1 MNEHGESALRELFQ
15 AVFPASA
22 GEFVSTLC
30 SEVYWKDLPAL
41 TRLPGLIEVVMV
53 LLGDYVESV

>member
-1 MNEHGESALRELFQ
+1 MNEHGESALREMFQ

-22 GEFVSTLC
+22 GEFVSTLS

-41 TRLPGLIEVVMV
+41 TKLPGLIEIVMC
-53 LLGDYVESV
+53 LLGAYVKSV

>member
-1 MNEHGESALRELFQ
+1 VKPRGESALRELFQ
-15 AVFPASA
+15 AAFPVNA
-22 GEFVSTLC
+22 GEFVSTLS

-41 TRLPGLIEVVMV
+41 PRIPSLIEIVMV